1 MHGLLMCL
9 ALMDVGM
16 CVIQG
21 CDADILQLDVLD
33 LVYTGTEG
41 DAADVESD
49 GEDC

>member
-1 MHGLLMCL
+1 MLG
-9 ALMDVGM
+9 
-16 CVIQG
+16 CVLFQG